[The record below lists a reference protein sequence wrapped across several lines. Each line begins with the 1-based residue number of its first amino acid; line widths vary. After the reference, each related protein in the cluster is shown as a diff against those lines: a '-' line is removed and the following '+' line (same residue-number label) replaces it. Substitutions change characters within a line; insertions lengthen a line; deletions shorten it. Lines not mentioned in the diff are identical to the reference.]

1 MKSNLEVISYYADN
15 EIYLVEMNLSLLP
28 SDLLE
33 LSRSEDFRNLISY
46 LYKKRILRIDCLK
59 NLREVIEEIQEFS
72 INEVNS

>member
-1 MKSNLEVISYYADN
+1 MESNLEVISHYADN

-33 LSRSEDFRNLISY
+33 LSKSEDFLNLISF
-46 LYKKRILRIDCLK
+46 LYKQQILRTDCLK
-59 NLREVIEEIQEFS
+59 TLQEVIKEIQEFS

>member
-1 MKSNLEVISYYADN
+1 MESNLDIISHYADN

-33 LSRSEDFRNLISY
+33 LSKSEDFLNLISF
-46 LYKKRILRIDCLK
+46 LYKQKILRTDCLK
-59 NLREVIEEIQEFS
+59 TLREVIKEIQEFS